1 MLKTAIRLPSLESNI
16 LYAVLNPSC
25 ETLLSDLNMIVIA
38 FENVV
43 AEGGRVVP
51 QYLKYEEV
59 FL

>member
-1 MLKTAIRLPSLESNI
+1 MLKPAIRLPSLESNI
-16 LYAVLNPSC
+16 LYAALNPSC

-51 QYLKYEEV
+51 QYLKHEKIN
-59 FL
+59 L